1 MQTLK
6 REKISRSSDS
16 KKKKIIWGDEER
28 ERLCMDE
35 KISI

>member
-6 REKISRSSDS
+6 RENKSSDS
-16 KKKKIIWGDEER
+16 KKKKIISREK